1 MIVRILTFPVRY
13 AFAKVKKAVGK
24 LEKIKIEPLYAFGN
38 EERIYVKA
46 RVLEAYKQSK
56 PSPKK
61 NSLQNILAA
70 LRRYAGSS
78 VPDAKVV
85 VSYFGH
91 KKEVVSD
98 EEGII
103 TCEFGT
109 VEQDTR
115 EHHRVGFRLVEEEGL
130 ISEKKQCFLNVTQF
144 SKQHPV
150 GVVSDIDDTVLISHA
165 TDIGKKLWLSVSK
178 NAYTRRPFPG
188 VSEFYKELTQHGEH
202 PIFYVSS
209 SDWNLYDLIK
219 DFLAY
224 RHIPAGPILLQ
235 DLHLNLR
242 NIWKSGGGDHY
253 HKLEKIKMLLE
264 LYPGMEF
271 FLIGDSGQHDP
282 ELYAEVI
289 KSYPGRIKSVYI
301 REVKDEEHMSRAGLI
316 REVQQ
321 HKNAPDVVF
330 VKTTQEAMSHAKEHS
345 FISS

>member
-1 MIVRILTFPVRY
+1 MVIRVLTFPFRY
-13 AFAKVKKAVGK
+13 AFAKAKKAFGK

-38 EERIYVKA
+38 EDRIYVKA
-46 RVLEAYKQSK
+46 RVVEAYKQSK

-78 VPDAKVV
+78 VPDAKVLV
-85 VSYFGH
+85 TYFGH
-91 KKEVVSD
+91 KKEIESD
-98 EEGII
+98 EEGIV

-109 VEQDTR
+109 VEQDTN
-115 EHHRVGFRLVEEEGL
+115 ELHRVGFSLVEEEGL
-130 ISEKKQCFLNVTQF
+130 VPEKKHCFLNVSQY
-144 SKQHPV
+144 SKDHPL
-150 GVVSDIDDTVLISHA
+150 GVISDIDDTILISHA

-188 VSEFYKELTQHGEH
+188 VSEFYKELTQHGKH
-202 PIFYVSS
+202 PVFYVSS
-209 SDWNLYDLIK
+209 SDWNLFDLIK

-224 RHIPAGPILLQ
+224 RHIPSGPILLQ

-242 NIWKSGGGDHY
+242 NIWRSGGGDHA
-253 HKLEKIKMLLE
+253 HKLEKIRMLLE

-289 KSYPGRIKSVYI
+289 KAYPGRVKSVYI
-301 REVKDEEHMSRAGLI
+301 REVTDEEHKKRAGLI
-316 REVQQ
+316 SDIRRYE
-321 HKNAPDVVF
+321 NAPELVF
-330 VKTTQEAMSHAKEHS
+330 VKSTQEAIHHAKKKS
-345 FISS
+345 FISP